1 MVSTSS
7 SLVMV
12 NGIGAVI
19 GAPLVATSMDLLGN
33 WSYFILIGIFH
44 IVLALF
50 IGYRMSVRPSIPT
63 EAQGPLVLLPETATA
78 TAVSLNPEAEWIETN
93 PDINA
98 EANPLQ
104 DNPYFQ
110 KDINQ

>member
-1 MVSTSS
+1 
-7 SLVMV
+7 
-12 NGIGAVI
+12 
-19 GAPLVATSMDLLGN
+19 
-33 WSYFILIGIFH
+33 
-44 IVLALF
+44 
-50 IGYRMSVRPSIPT
+50 MSVRPSIPT

-98 EANPLQ
+98 EANPLM
-104 DNPYFQ
+104 DNPYLQ